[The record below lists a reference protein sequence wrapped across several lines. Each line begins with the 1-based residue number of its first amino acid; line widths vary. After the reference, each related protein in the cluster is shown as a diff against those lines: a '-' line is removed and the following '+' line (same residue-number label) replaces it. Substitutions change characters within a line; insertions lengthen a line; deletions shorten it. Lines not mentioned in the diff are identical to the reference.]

1 MRIKEIVREAI
12 LEDIGRGDLFTL
24 VSDRRQVEAK
34 VIAKE
39 DGILAGKIYVKELG
53 LMEHLEIE
61 FLKYDGNTIKKGE
74 IICYVRGSVDRV
86 LMYERVI
93 LNMMQ
98 HCSGIATNTA
108 EFVKLV
114 KGYDIKLLD
123 TRKTRPGLRVME
135 KYAVRCGGGTNHRL
149 GLDDCLMLKDT
160 HLAAIDDLAL
170 FVTQA
175 RKRIPY
181 TSKIEVECESVEAT
195 HEAMQAGADLVMCD
209 NMSPTEISE
218 VVTYRNE
225 HYKHVLLEASGNIT
239 KENITD
245 YAGTGIDAI
254 SSGSLIHK
262 AIWLDFSM
270 RIEDT
275 KTK

>member
-61 FLKYDGNTIKKGE
+61 FLKYDANPIKKGD

-181 TSKIEVECESVEAT
+181 TSKIEVECESVVAAE
-195 HEAMQAGADLVMCD
+195 EAMQAGADLVMCD
-209 NMSPTEISE
+209 NMSPKQITE
-218 VVTYRNE
+218 VVKYRNE

-239 KENITD
+239 KENITE

-270 RIEDT
+270 RIEET
-275 KTK
+275 H

>member
-39 DGILAGKIYVKELG
+39 DGVFAGKMYVKELG
-53 LMEHLEIE
+53 IMEHIEIE
-61 FLKYDGNTIKKGE
+61 FIKYDGNPIKKGDT
-74 IICYVRGSVDRV
+74 ICYVRGSVDRV

-108 EFVKLV
+108 EFMALV
-114 KGYDIKLLD
+114 KGYDVKLLD

-170 FVTQA
+170 FIKQA

-181 TSKIEVECESVEAT
+181 TSRIEVECESVQAAKD
-195 HEAMQAGADLVMCD
+195 AMLAGANLIMCD
-209 NMSPTEISE
+209 NMSPDEIKE
-218 VVTYRNE
+218 VVA
-225 HYKHVLLEASGNIT
+225 YKKENFGHVLLEASGNIT

-245 YAGTGIDAI
+245 YAETGIDAI

-270 RIEDT
+270 RIEET
-275 KTK
+275 H

>member
-12 LEDIGRGDLFTL
+12 LEDIGRGDLFSL
-24 VSDRRQVEAK
+24 VSDRRIVEAK

-39 DGILAGKIYVKELG
+39 DGVLAGKMYVKELG

-61 FLKYDGNTIKKGE
+61 FLKYDGNSIKKGE

-114 KGYDIKLLD
+114 KEYDVKLLD

-160 HLAAIDDLAL
+160 HLAAIDDLSL

-181 TSKIEVECESVEAT
+181 TSKIEVECESIEAAK
-195 HEAMQAGADLVMCD
+195 EAMQAGVDFVMCD
-209 NMSPTEISE
+209 NMSPEQITE
-218 VVTYRNE
+218 VVNYRKT
-225 HYKHVLLEASGNIT
+225 HFKHVLLEASGNIT
-239 KENITD
+239 KENIKQ
-245 YAGTGIDAI
+245 YAKTGIDAI

-270 RIEDT
+270 RIEERD
-275 KTK
+275 

>member
-12 LEDIGRGDLFTL
+12 LEDIGRGDLFSL
-24 VSDRRQVEAK
+24 VSDHRMVEAK

-53 LMEHLEIE
+53 IMEHIDIE
-61 FLKYDGNTIKKGE
+61 FLKYDGNEIKKGE
-74 IICYVRGSVDRV
+74 IICYVRGEVERV

-93 LNMMQ
+93 LNILQ

-108 EFVKLV
+108 EFVKLT

-123 TRKTRPGLRVME
+123 TRKTRPGLRIME

-170 FVTQA
+170 FIKKA

-181 TSKIEVECESVEAT
+181 TAKIEVECESIEAAK
-195 HEAMQAGADLVMCD
+195 EAMEAGSDLVMCD
-209 NMSPTEISE
+209 NMNPPQIKE
-218 VVTYRNE
+218 VVEFRNKE
-225 HYKHVLLEASGNIT
+225 FKHVLLEASGNIT
-239 KENITD
+239 KENLIE
-245 YAGTGIDAI
+245 YAKTGIDAI

-262 AIWLDFSM
+262 AVWLDFSM
-270 RIEDT
+270 RIEG
-275 KTK
+275 

>member
-12 LEDIGRGDLFTL
+12 LEDIGRGDLFSL
-24 VSDRRQVEAK
+24 VSDHRQVEAK

-39 DGILAGKIYVKELG
+39 DGILAGKAYVKELG
-53 LMEHLEIE
+53 IMEHIDIE
-61 FLKYDGNTIKKGE
+61 FLKYDANPIKKGD
-74 IICYVRGSVDRV
+74 IICYVRGEVERV

-93 LNMMQ
+93 LNILQ

-108 EFVKLV
+108 KYVKLT

-135 KYAVRCGGGTNHRL
+135 KYAVRCGGGINHRL

-160 HLAAIDDLAL
+160 HLAAIDDLKE
-170 FVTQA
+170 FIKQA

-181 TSKIEVECESVEAT
+181 TSKIEVECEDFEMAK
-195 HEAMQAGADLVMCD
+195 EAMEAGADLIMCD
-209 NMSPTEISE
+209 NMKPNDIKD
-218 VVTYRNE
+218 VVKFRDE
-225 HYKHVLLEASGNIT
+225 HYKHILLEASGNIT
-239 KENITD
+239 HENIVE
-245 YAGTGIDAI
+245 YAKIGIDAI

-262 AIWLDFSM
+262 ATWLDFSM
-270 RIEDT
+270 RIEG
-275 KTK
+275 

>member
-39 DGILAGKIYVKELG
+39 DGVFAGKMYVKELG
-53 LMEHLEIE
+53 IMEHIEIE
-61 FLKYDGNTIKKGE
+61 FIKYDGNPIKKGDT
-74 IICYVRGSVDRV
+74 ICYVRGSVDKV

-108 EFVKLV
+108 EFMALV
-114 KGYDIKLLD
+114 KGYDVKLLD

-170 FVTQA
+170 FIKQA

-181 TSKIEVECESVEAT
+181 TSRIEVECESVQAAKD
-195 HEAMQAGADLVMCD
+195 AMLAGANLIMCD
-209 NMSPTEISE
+209 NMSPDEIKE
-218 VVTYRNE
+218 VVA
-225 HYKHVLLEASGNIT
+225 YKKENFGHVLLEASGNIT

-270 RIEDT
+270 RIEET
-275 KTK
+275 H

>member
-39 DGILAGKIYVKELG
+39 DGVFSGKVYVKELA

-61 FLKYDGNTIKKGE
+61 FLKYDGNAIKRGD
-74 IICYVRGSVDRV
+74 IICYVRGAVDKV

-93 LNMMQ
+93 LNIMQ
-98 HCSGIATNTA
+98 HCSGISTNTA

-181 TSKIEVECESVEAT
+181 TSKIEVECESIAAT
-195 HEAMQAGADLVMCD
+195 EEAMQAGADLVMCD
-209 NMSPTEISE
+209 NMSPGQIIE
-218 VVTYRNE
+218 VVRYRDA

-239 KENITD
+239 KENITE
-245 YAGTGIDAI
+245 YASTGIDAI

-270 RIEDT
+270 RIEET
-275 KTK
+275 H

>member
-12 LEDIGRGDLFTL
+12 LEDIGRGDLFSL
-24 VSDRRQVEAK
+24 VSDRREVEAK

-39 DGILAGKIYVKELG
+39 DGILSGKMYVKELG
-53 LMEHLEIE
+53 IMEHIEIE
-61 FLKYDGNTIKKGE
+61 FLKYDGNSIKKGE

-93 LNMMQ
+93 LNILQ

-108 EFVKLV
+108 EFVARV
-114 KGYDIKLLD
+114 KGHDIRLLD
-123 TRKTRPGLRVME
+123 TRKTRPGLRIME

-170 FVTQA
+170 FIQQA

-181 TSKIEVECESVEAT
+181 TSKIEVECESIQAAK
-195 HEAMQAGADLVMCD
+195 EAMQAGADLVMCD
-209 NMSPTEISE
+209 NMSPNEIKE
-218 VVTYRNE
+218 VTQFRQENF
-225 HYKHVLLEASGNIT
+225 KHVLLEASGNIT
-239 KENITD
+239 QENILE
-245 YAGTGIDAI
+245 YAATGIDAI

-262 AIWLDFSM
+262 AVWLDFSM
-270 RIEDT
+270 RIEG
-275 KTK
+275 

>member
-24 VSDRRQVEAK
+24 VSDRRMVEAR
-34 VIAKE
+34 VVSKE
-39 DGILAGKIYVKELG
+39 DGVFSGKIYIKELG
-53 LMEHLEIE
+53 MMEHLDIE
-61 FLKYDGNTIKKGE
+61 FLKYDGNIIKKGDTL
-74 IICYVRGSVDRV
+74 CYVRGQVDKV

-93 LNMMQ
+93 LNILQ

-114 KGYDIKLLD
+114 DGIDIKLLD

-170 FVTQA
+170 FIKQA

-181 TSKIEVECESVEAT
+181 TSKIEVECESIAAAE
-195 HEAMQAGADLVMCD
+195 EAMAAGANLVMCD
-209 NMSPTEISE
+209 NMSPEQIKE
-218 VVTYRNE
+218 VVKYRTENFA
-225 HYKHVLLEASGNIT
+225 HVLLEASGNIT
-239 KENITD
+239 KKNIRQ
-245 YAGTGIDAI
+245 YAKTGIDAI

-262 AIWLDFSM
+262 AVWLDFSM
-270 RIEDT
+270 RIEET
-275 KTK
+275 H

>member
-24 VSDRRQVEAK
+24 VSDRREVEAK

-39 DGILAGKIYVKELG
+39 DGIFAGKVYVKELG
-53 LMEHLEIE
+53 IMEHLEIE
-61 FLKYDGNTIKKGE
+61 FLKYDGNIIKKGE

-114 KGYDIKLLD
+114 KGHDIKLLD

-170 FVTQA
+170 FVKQA

-181 TSKIEVECESVEAT
+181 TSKIEVECESVAAAQ
-195 HEAMQAGADLVMCD
+195 EAMEAGTDLVMCD
-209 NMSPTEISE
+209 NMSPKQIKE
-218 VVTYRNE
+218 VVHFRNQNFR
-225 HYKHVLLEASGNIT
+225 HVLLEASGNIT
-239 KENITD
+239 KENILE
-245 YAGTGIDAI
+245 YASVGIDAI

-275 KTK
+275 HK

>member
-12 LEDIGRGDLFTL
+12 LEDIGRGDLFSL
-24 VSDRRQVEAK
+24 VSDRRMVEAK

-39 DGILAGKIYVKELG
+39 DGVLAGKIYVKELG
-53 LMEHLEIE
+53 IMEHIEIE
-61 FLKYDGNTIKKGE
+61 FLKYDANRIKKGE
-74 IICYVRGSVDRV
+74 VICYVRGEVDRV

-93 LNMMQ
+93 LNILQ

-108 EFVKLV
+108 EFVELV
-114 KGYDIKLLD
+114 KDFDVKLLD
-123 TRKTRPGLRVME
+123 TRKTRPGLRIME

-170 FVTQA
+170 FVRQA

-181 TSKIEVECESVEAT
+181 TSKIEVECESVEAAK
-195 HEAMQAGADLVMCD
+195 EAMAAKVDLVMCD
-209 NMSPTEISE
+209 NMGVDDIKE
-218 VVTYRNE
+218 VVKFRDENYP
-225 HYKHVLLEASGNIT
+225 HVLLEASGNIT
-239 KENITD
+239 KENIREF
-245 YAGTGIDAI
+245 AATGIDAI

-262 AIWLDFSM
+262 AVWLDFSM
-270 RIEDT
+270 RIEG
-275 KTK
+275 

>member
-12 LEDIGRGDLFTL
+12 LEDIGRGDLFSL
-24 VSDRRQVEAK
+24 VSDHRMVEAK

-39 DGILAGKIYVKELG
+39 NGILSGKIYVKELG
-53 LMEHLEIE
+53 IMEHIDIE
-61 FLKYDGNTIKKGE
+61 FLKYDGNEIKKGD
-74 IICYVRGSVDRV
+74 IICYVRGEVERV

-93 LNMMQ
+93 LNMLQ

-108 EFVKLV
+108 EFVKLT

-123 TRKTRPGLRVME
+123 TRKTRPGLRIME

-160 HLAAIDDLAL
+160 HLAAIDDLKL
-170 FVTQA
+170 FIQQA

-181 TSKIEVECESVEAT
+181 TSKIEVECESIEAAK
-195 HEAMQAGADLVMCD
+195 EAMEAGSDLVMCD
-209 NMSPTEISE
+209 NMQPAQIKE
-218 VVTYRNE
+218 VVEFRNQ
-225 HYKHVLLEASGNIT
+225 HFKHVLLEASGNIT
-239 KENITD
+239 KENLIE
-245 YAGTGIDAI
+245 YAKTGIDAI

-262 AIWLDFSM
+262 AVWLDFSM
-270 RIEDT
+270 RIEG
-275 KTK
+275 

>member
-12 LEDIGRGDLFTL
+12 LEDIGRGDLFSL
-24 VSDRRQVEAK
+24 VSDRRPVEAK

-114 KGYDIKLLD
+114 KDYDVKLLD

-170 FVTQA
+170 FVKQA

-195 HEAMQAGADLVMCD
+195 HIAMQAGVDLVMCD
-209 NMSPTEISE
+209 NMSPAEIKE

-225 HYKHVLLEASGNIT
+225 HYRHVLLEASGNIT
-239 KENITD
+239 KENIKE
-245 YAGTGIDAI
+245 YASTGIDAI

-270 RIEDT
+270 RIEERH
-275 KTK
+275 